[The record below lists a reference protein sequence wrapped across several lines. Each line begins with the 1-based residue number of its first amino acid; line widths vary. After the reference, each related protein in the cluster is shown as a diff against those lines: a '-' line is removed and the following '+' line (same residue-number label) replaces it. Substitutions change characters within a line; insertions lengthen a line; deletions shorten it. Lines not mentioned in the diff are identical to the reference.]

1 MTTTPAIL
9 NINTIITNGIQIGA
23 NTHNQDQVIT
33 PVNFNAINKIANKP
47 ENPIPELV
55 VDLLSDISLN
65 LKFFTLTNW
74 VNYPNAGNIGFEP
87 MLRSNSILTTLFV
100 AGVGFE
106 PTYDQGYEPCE
117 LPVLYPTIYFF
128 HCCNLNY

>member
-1 MTTTPAIL
+1 MITIPAIL

-47 ENPIPELV
+47 ENPIPELD

-65 LKFFTLTNW
+65 LKFCLRGRTRTFNL
-74 VNYPNAGNIGFEP
+74 
-87 MLRSNSILTTLFV
+87 MLPKHAI
-100 AGVGFE
+100 
-106 PTYDQGYEPCE
+106 
-117 LPVLYPTIYFF
+117 
-128 HCCNLNY
+128 